1 MQFLSLRN
9 HFHVS
14 RPLSASRDFEFEA
27 HLALKL
33 GIYLCS
39 LSLTSLSWTS
49 LYFNLILFNES
60 VESVH
65 ATIRARIDWI
75 GPSGVRHELFK
86 RTDSLT
92 TKTSSQWP
100 GISSSPDLAHA
111 HIEKECGL
119 RSSPNIKL
127 FDGHNLINHVE
138 STVSARFFGCRCQPG
153 TFIVLLLLLTLGR
166 WHDVPR

>member
-1 MQFLSLRN
+1 MREIYIMWRAGDTPGQAWEPLHQWCIHLNLKKLRYCQESSSVKVKGRARQTSVMQFLSLRN

-65 ATIRARIDWI
+65 ATIRARI
-75 GPSGVRHELFK
+75 ELNWSERRST
-86 RTDSLT
+86 RTVQ
-92 TKTSSQWP
+92 K
-100 GISSSPDLAHA
+100 
-111 HIEKECGL
+111 
-119 RSSPNIKL
+119 N
-127 FDGHNLINHVE
+127 
-138 STVSARFFGCRCQPG
+138 RFAYY
-153 TFIVLLLLLTLGR
+153 
-166 WHDVPR
+166 